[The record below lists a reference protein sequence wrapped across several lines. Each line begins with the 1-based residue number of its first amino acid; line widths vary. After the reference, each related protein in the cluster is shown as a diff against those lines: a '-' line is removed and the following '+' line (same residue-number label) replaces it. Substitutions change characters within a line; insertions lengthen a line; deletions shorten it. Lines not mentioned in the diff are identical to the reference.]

1 MKETRFKQTEIGLL
15 PEDWNVT
22 TLSRVCKIFGRI
34 GYRGYSTADI
44 VTPENGA
51 ISISPTNIINGQM
64 DYTKCTYISWY
75 KYEES
80 PEIKIYNGDILIVK
94 TGSTYGKSALVKG
107 LVEKATINPQIVVL
121 KDINIDNVFLSYVCL
136 IPQFLEQVESV
147 IVGGA
152 IPTLSQKK
160 MGQFI
165 IPQLCIKEQKKIA
178 SALTSID
185 NLLFS
190 LEKLIEKKRLIKQG
204 AMQELL
210 TGKKRLPGFAGEWVE
225 KKLGEVATFVN
236 GNGFPLIYQ
245 GFKHGAYPFYKV
257 SDLSSKGNERKMY
270 KANNYVDDQIV
281 KKIYCNIIPEKSVI
295 FAKIG
300 AAIFLER
307 KRLTTCKCCID
318 NNMMAMIM
326 YGDIDCLFMLY
337 YLESISLSSISNAT
351 ALPSIRAKDIAELIL
366 RFPSNRLEQEAIASI
381 LESMDKEIESLET
394 KKAKYEQIKQGMI
407 QQLLTGKIRLTVI

>member
-1 MKETRFKQTEIGLL
+1 MKETRFKQTEIALL

-64 DYTKCTYISWY
+64 DYTKCTYISWH
-75 KYEES
+75 KYNES

-94 TGSTYGKSALVKG
+94 TGSTYGKSALVKS
-107 LVEKATINPQIVVL
+107 LAQKATINPQIVVL

-136 IPQFLEQVESV
+136 TPQFLEQVESV

-185 NLLFS
+185 NLLLS
-190 LEKLIEKKRLIKQG
+190 LDKLIEKKRLIKQG
-204 AMQELL
+204 TMQELL
-210 TGKKRLPGFAGEWVE
+210 TGKKRLLGFAGEWVE
-225 KKLGEVATFVN
+225 KRLGEIGVLAMCKRVFQEETSEKGDV
-236 GNGFPLIYQ
+236 
-245 GFKHGAYPFYKV
+245 PFYKIGTFGHQADAYISV
-257 SDLSSKGNERKMY
+257 DKYEQLKRLYRFPKKGDILISAAGTIGRT
-270 KANNYVDDQIV
+270 V
-281 KKIYCNIIPEKSVI
+281 IYDGKPAYFQDSNIIWLNHNEKQI
-295 FAKIG
+295 INK
-300 AAIFLER
+300 FLYYIY
-307 KRLTTCKCCID
+307 KRVKWNTENTTIARLYND
-318 NNMMAMIM
+318 NFNNMTI
-326 YGDIDCLFMLY
+326 
-337 YLESISLSSISNAT
+337 
-351 ALPSIRAKDIAELIL
+351 
-366 RFPSNRLEQEAIASI
+366 RFPMSIEEQRAITSA
-381 LESMDKEIESLET
+381 LTSMDREIDALEG
-394 KKAKYEQIKQGMI
+394 KKAKYEQIKQGMM
-407 QQLLTGKIRLTVI
+407 QQLLTGKIRLI

>member
-1 MKETRFKQTEIGLL
+1 MKEIRFKQTEIGLL

-64 DYTKCTYISWY
+64 DYTKCTYISWH
-75 KYEES
+75 KYNES

-94 TGSTYGKSALVKG
+94 TGSTYGKSALVKS
-107 LVEKATINPQIVVL
+107 LAQKATINPQIVVL

-136 IPQFLEQVESV
+136 TPQFLEQVESV

-178 SALTSID
+178 SALTAID
-185 NLLFS
+185 NLLLS

-204 AMQELL
+204 TMQELL
-210 TGKKRLPGFAGEWVE
+210 TGKKRLPGFTGEWVE
-225 KKLGEVATFVN
+225 RQVKDIGSIGRGRVISQKEIERSYQHKYPVYSSQTQNNGIMGYIDTYDFEGEYITWTTDGVNAGTVFYRNGLFNCTNVCGTIKLHKDNHLFVSMRL
-236 GNGFPLIYQ
+236 GL
-245 GFKHGAYPFYKV
+245 
-257 SDLSSKGNERKMY
+257 ET
-270 KANNYVDDQIV
+270 NNYVSTNLANPKLMNNVMKQIV
-281 KKIYCNIIPEKSVI
+281 IDLPETV
-295 FAKIG
+295 
-300 AAIFLER
+300 E
-307 KRLTTCKCCID
+307 
-318 NNMMAMIM
+318 
-326 YGDIDCLFMLY
+326 
-337 YLESISLSSISNAT
+337 
-351 ALPSIRAKDIAELIL
+351 
-366 RFPSNRLEQEAIASI
+366 EQKAIASV
-381 LESMDKEIESLET
+381 LSSMDREIESLEG
-394 KKAKYEQIKQGMI
+394 KKAKYEQIKQGMM
-407 QQLLTGKIRLTVI
+407 QQLLTGKIRLI

>member
-64 DYTKCTYISWY
+64 DYTKCTYISWH

-107 LVEKATINPQIVVL
+107 LMEKATINPQIVVL

-185 NLLFS
+185 NLLLS
-190 LEKLIEKKRLIKQG
+190 LDKLIEKKRLIKQG
-204 AMQELL
+204 TMQELL
-210 TGKKRLPGFAGEWVE
+210 TGKKRLPGFSGEWVE
-225 KKLGEVATFVN
+225 KRLGDIGVLAMCKRVFQEETSEKGDV
-236 GNGFPLIYQ
+236 
-245 GFKHGAYPFYKV
+245 PFYKIGTFGHQADAYISV
-257 SDLSSKGNERKMY
+257 DKYEQLKRLYRFPKKGDILISAAGTIGRT
-270 KANNYVDDQIV
+270 V
-281 KKIYCNIIPEKSVI
+281 IYDGKPAYFQDSNIIWLDHNEKQI
-295 FAKIG
+295 INK
-300 AAIFLER
+300 FLYYVY
-307 KRLTTCKCCID
+307 KRVKWNTENTTIARLYND
-318 NNMMAMIM
+318 NFNNMTI
-326 YGDIDCLFMLY
+326 
-337 YLESISLSSISNAT
+337 
-351 ALPSIRAKDIAELIL
+351 
-366 RFPSNRLEQEAIASI
+366 RFPMSIEEQRAITSA
-381 LESMDKEIESLET
+381 LTSMDREIDALEG
-394 KKAKYEQIKQGMI
+394 KKAKYEQIKQGMM
-407 QQLLTGKIRLTVI
+407 QQLLTGKIRLI

>member
-64 DYTKCTYISWY
+64 DYTKCTYISWH
-75 KYEES
+75 KYNES

-94 TGSTYGKSALVKG
+94 TGSTYGKSALVKS
-107 LVEKATINPQIVVL
+107 LAQKATINPQIVVL

-136 IPQFLEQVESV
+136 TPQFLEQVESV

-178 SALTSID
+178 SALTAID
-185 NLLFS
+185 NLLLS

-204 AMQELL
+204 TMQELL
-210 TGKKRLPGFAGEWVE
+210 TGKKRLPGFTGEWVE
-225 KKLGEVATFVN
+225 RQVKDIGSIGRGRVISQKEIERSYQHKYPVYSSQTQNNGIMGYIDTYDFEGEYITWTTDGVNAGTVFYRNGLFNCTNVCGTIKLHKDNHLFVSMRL
-236 GNGFPLIYQ
+236 GL
-245 GFKHGAYPFYKV
+245 
-257 SDLSSKGNERKMY
+257 ET
-270 KANNYVDDQIV
+270 NNYVSTNLANPKLMNNVMKQIV
-281 KKIYCNIIPEKSVI
+281 IDLPETV
-295 FAKIG
+295 
-300 AAIFLER
+300 E
-307 KRLTTCKCCID
+307 
-318 NNMMAMIM
+318 
-326 YGDIDCLFMLY
+326 
-337 YLESISLSSISNAT
+337 
-351 ALPSIRAKDIAELIL
+351 
-366 RFPSNRLEQEAIASI
+366 EQKAIASV
-381 LESMDKEIESLET
+381 LSSMDREIESLEG
-394 KKAKYEQIKQGMI
+394 KKAKYEQIKQGMM
-407 QQLLTGKIRLTVI
+407 QQLLTGKIRLI

>member
-1 MKETRFKQTEIGLL
+1 MKETRFKQTGIGLL

-64 DYTKCTYISWY
+64 DYTKCTYISWH
-75 KYEES
+75 KYNES

-94 TGSTYGKSALVKG
+94 TGSTYGKSALVKS
-107 LVEKATINPQIVVL
+107 LAQKATINPQIVVL

-136 IPQFLEQVESV
+136 TPQFLEQVESV

-185 NLLFS
+185 NLLLS
-190 LEKLIEKKRLIKQG
+190 LDKLIEKKRLIKQG
-204 AMQELL
+204 TMQELL
-210 TGKKRLPGFAGEWVE
+210 TGKKRLLGFAGEWVE
-225 KKLGEVATFVN
+225 KRLGEIGVLAMCKRVFQEETSEKGDV
-236 GNGFPLIYQ
+236 
-245 GFKHGAYPFYKV
+245 PFYKIGTFGHQADAYISV
-257 SDLSSKGNERKMY
+257 DKYEQLKRLYRFPKKGDILISAAGTIGRT
-270 KANNYVDDQIV
+270 V
-281 KKIYCNIIPEKSVI
+281 IYDGKPAYFQDSNIIWLNHNEKQI
-295 FAKIG
+295 INK
-300 AAIFLER
+300 FLYYIY
-307 KRLTTCKCCID
+307 KRVKWNTENTTIARLYND
-318 NNMMAMIM
+318 NFNNMTI
-326 YGDIDCLFMLY
+326 
-337 YLESISLSSISNAT
+337 
-351 ALPSIRAKDIAELIL
+351 
-366 RFPSNRLEQEAIASI
+366 RFPMSIEEQRAITSA
-381 LESMDKEIESLET
+381 LTSMDREIDALEG
-394 KKAKYEQIKQGMI
+394 KKAKYEQIKQGMM
-407 QQLLTGKIRLTVI
+407 QQLLTGKIRLI

>member
-64 DYTKCTYISWY
+64 DYTKCTYISWH

-107 LVEKATINPQIVVL
+107 LMEKATINPQIVVL

-185 NLLFS
+185 NLLLS
-190 LEKLIEKKRLIKQG
+190 LDKLIEKKRLIKQG

-210 TGKKRLPGFAGEWVE
+210 TGKKRLPGFSGEWVE
-225 KKLGEVATFVN
+225 KWLGDIGVLAMCKRVFQEETSEKGDV
-236 GNGFPLIYQ
+236 
-245 GFKHGAYPFYKV
+245 PFYKIGTFGHQADAYISV
-257 SDLSSKGNERKMY
+257 DKYEQLKRLYRFPKKGDILISAAGTIGRT
-270 KANNYVDDQIV
+270 V
-281 KKIYCNIIPEKSVI
+281 IYDGKPAYFQDSNIIWLDHNEKQI
-295 FAKIG
+295 INK
-300 AAIFLER
+300 FLYYVY
-307 KRLTTCKCCID
+307 KRVKWNTENTTIARLYND
-318 NNMMAMIM
+318 NFNNMTI
-326 YGDIDCLFMLY
+326 
-337 YLESISLSSISNAT
+337 
-351 ALPSIRAKDIAELIL
+351 
-366 RFPSNRLEQEAIASI
+366 RFPMSIEEQRAITSA
-381 LESMDKEIESLET
+381 LTSMDREIDALEG
-394 KKAKYEQIKQGMI
+394 KKAKYEQIKQGMM
-407 QQLLTGKIRLTVI
+407 QQLLTGKIRLI

>member
-64 DYTKCTYISWY
+64 DYTKCTYISWH
-75 KYEES
+75 KYNES

-94 TGSTYGKSALVKG
+94 TGSTYGKSALVKS
-107 LVEKATINPQIVVL
+107 LAQKATINPQIVVL

-136 IPQFLEQVESV
+136 TPQFLEQVESV

-185 NLLFS
+185 NLLLS
-190 LEKLIEKKRLIKQG
+190 LDKLIEKKRLIKQG

-210 TGKKRLPGFAGEWVE
+210 TGKKRLLGFAGEWVE
-225 KKLGEVATFVN
+225 KRLGEIGVLAMCKRVFQEETSEKGDV
-236 GNGFPLIYQ
+236 
-245 GFKHGAYPFYKV
+245 PFYKIGTFGHQADAYISV
-257 SDLSSKGNERKMY
+257 DKYEQLKRLYRFPKKGDILISAAGTIGRT
-270 KANNYVDDQIV
+270 V
-281 KKIYCNIIPEKSVI
+281 IYDGKPAYFQDSNIIWLNHNEKQI
-295 FAKIG
+295 INK
-300 AAIFLER
+300 FLYYIY
-307 KRLTTCKCCID
+307 KRVKWNTENTTIARLYND
-318 NNMMAMIM
+318 NFNNMTI
-326 YGDIDCLFMLY
+326 
-337 YLESISLSSISNAT
+337 
-351 ALPSIRAKDIAELIL
+351 
-366 RFPSNRLEQEAIASI
+366 RFPMSIEEQRAITSA
-381 LESMDKEIESLET
+381 LTSMDREIDALEG
-394 KKAKYEQIKQGMI
+394 KKAKYEQIKQGMM
-407 QQLLTGKIRLTVI
+407 QQLLTGKIRLI

>member
-64 DYTKCTYISWY
+64 DYTKCTYISWH
-75 KYEES
+75 KYNES

-94 TGSTYGKSALVKG
+94 TGSTYGKSALVKS
-107 LVEKATINPQIVVL
+107 LAQKATINPQIVVL

-136 IPQFLEQVESV
+136 TPQFLEQVESV

-185 NLLFS
+185 NLLLS
-190 LEKLIEKKRLIKQG
+190 LDKLIEKKRLIKQG
-204 AMQELL
+204 TMQELL
-210 TGKKRLPGFAGEWVE
+210 TGKKRLLGFAGEWVE
-225 KKLGEVATFVN
+225 KRLGEIGVLAMCKRVFQEETSEKGDV
-236 GNGFPLIYQ
+236 
-245 GFKHGAYPFYKV
+245 PFYKIGTFGHQADAYISV
-257 SDLSSKGNERKMY
+257 DKYEQLKRLYRFPKKGDILISAAGTIGRT
-270 KANNYVDDQIV
+270 V
-281 KKIYCNIIPEKSVI
+281 IYDGKPAYFQDSNIIWLNHNEKQI
-295 FAKIG
+295 INK
-300 AAIFLER
+300 FLYYIY
-307 KRLTTCKCCID
+307 KRVKWNTENTTIARLYND
-318 NNMMAMIM
+318 NFNNMTI
-326 YGDIDCLFMLY
+326 
-337 YLESISLSSISNAT
+337 
-351 ALPSIRAKDIAELIL
+351 
-366 RFPSNRLEQEAIASI
+366 RFPMSIEEQRAITSA
-381 LESMDKEIESLET
+381 LTSMDREIDALEG
-394 KKAKYEQIKQGMI
+394 KKAKYEQIKQGMM
-407 QQLLTGKIRLTVI
+407 QQLLTGKIRLI

>member
-64 DYTKCTYISWY
+64 DYTKCTYISWH
-75 KYEES
+75 KYNES

-94 TGSTYGKSALVKG
+94 TGSTYGKSALVKS
-107 LVEKATINPQIVVL
+107 LAQKATINPQIVVL
-121 KDINIDNVFLSYVCL
+121 KDINIDNVFLSYVRL
-136 IPQFLEQVESV
+136 TPQFLEQVESV

-185 NLLFS
+185 NLLLS
-190 LEKLIEKKRLIKQG
+190 LDKLIEKKRLIKQG
-204 AMQELL
+204 TMQELL
-210 TGKKRLPGFAGEWVE
+210 TGKKRLLGFAGEWVE
-225 KKLGEVATFVN
+225 KRLGEIGVLAMCKRVFQEETSEKGDV
-236 GNGFPLIYQ
+236 
-245 GFKHGAYPFYKV
+245 PFYKIGTFGHQADAYISV
-257 SDLSSKGNERKMY
+257 DKYEQLKRLYRFPKKGDILISAAGTIGRT
-270 KANNYVDDQIV
+270 V
-281 KKIYCNIIPEKSVI
+281 IYDGKPAYFQDSNIIWLNHNEKQI
-295 FAKIG
+295 INK
-300 AAIFLER
+300 FLYYIY
-307 KRLTTCKCCID
+307 KRVKWNTENTTIARLYND
-318 NNMMAMIM
+318 NFNNMTI
-326 YGDIDCLFMLY
+326 
-337 YLESISLSSISNAT
+337 
-351 ALPSIRAKDIAELIL
+351 
-366 RFPSNRLEQEAIASI
+366 RFPMSIEEQRAITSA
-381 LESMDKEIESLET
+381 LTSMDREIDALEG
-394 KKAKYEQIKQGMI
+394 KKAKYEQIKQGMM
-407 QQLLTGKIRLTVI
+407 QQLLTGKIRLI

>member
-64 DYTKCTYISWY
+64 DYTKCTYISWH
-75 KYEES
+75 KYNES

-94 TGSTYGKSALVKG
+94 TGSTYGKSALVKS
-107 LVEKATINPQIVVL
+107 LAQKATINPQIVVL

-136 IPQFLEQVESV
+136 TPQFLEQVESV

-185 NLLFS
+185 NLLLS
-190 LEKLIEKKRLIKQG
+190 LDKLIEKKRLIKQG
-204 AMQELL
+204 TMQELL
-210 TGKKRLPGFAGEWVE
+210 TGKKRLLGFAGEWVE
-225 KKLGEVATFVN
+225 KRLEEIGVLAMCKRVFQEETSEKGDV
-236 GNGFPLIYQ
+236 
-245 GFKHGAYPFYKV
+245 PFYKIGTFGHQADAYISV
-257 SDLSSKGNERKMY
+257 DKYEQLKRLYRFPKKGDILISAAGTIGRT
-270 KANNYVDDQIV
+270 V
-281 KKIYCNIIPEKSVI
+281 IYDGKPAYFQDSNIIWLNHNEKQI
-295 FAKIG
+295 INK
-300 AAIFLER
+300 FLYYIY
-307 KRLTTCKCCID
+307 KRVKWNTENTTIARLYND
-318 NNMMAMIM
+318 NFNNMTI
-326 YGDIDCLFMLY
+326 
-337 YLESISLSSISNAT
+337 
-351 ALPSIRAKDIAELIL
+351 
-366 RFPSNRLEQEAIASI
+366 RFPMSIEEQRAITSA
-381 LESMDKEIESLET
+381 LTSMDREIDALEG
-394 KKAKYEQIKQGMI
+394 KKAKYEQIKQGMM
-407 QQLLTGKIRLTVI
+407 QQLLTGKIRLI